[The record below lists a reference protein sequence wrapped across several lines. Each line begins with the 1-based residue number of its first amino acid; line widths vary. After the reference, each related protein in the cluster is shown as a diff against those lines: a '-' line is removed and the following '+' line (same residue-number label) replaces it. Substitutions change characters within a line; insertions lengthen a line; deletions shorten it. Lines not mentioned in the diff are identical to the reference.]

1 MKKYFL
7 LFALI
12 LIFSVSACGK
22 KSENQAIP
30 GQNDADETAETADNE
45 QNNDD
50 NDNEQNNNEDDN
62 SSDDDEVLP
71 DPCEPDPCKKISHAG
86 ECKRF
91 TFKTFVCECDKGWFW
106 DGEKCISPCD
116 VDPCKG
122 ISHATGACSATM
134 SDQYLCECETGF
146 FWNGENCV
154 DPCENN
160 NCGNIA
166 NAVDECIGKNA
177 WSYDCKCTD
186 SYFWYE
192 SACVKSPCASNSCGD
207 DAHIECVAEDATN
220 YRCRCENGYFSDGEK
235 CVDLPECSPE
245 SGTPCKDSVTGLVWS
260 TKLFDNWKALKC
272 TELSEGG
279 FTDWRRPTIS
289 QLRTLIQNCPNTET
303 GGACP
308 IYDEYLNENTCGE
321 KCSSCEERDS
331 GKYSKF
337 GDTEI
342 FWSSTLCSEFYVVNF
357 SNGAIYGSC
366 NYDDAFWGEFSG
378 PIPPADCTG
387 YFLRCTRCYEGY
399 FWYEDKCIES
409 PCNSNPCGEIPHIR
423 CVPLSK
429 TNYRCICE
437 DRYYLNGEEC
447 VSY

>member
-1 MKKYFL
+1 MKKFFL
-7 LFALI
+7 LLALI
-12 LIFSVSACGK
+12 LIFSVTACGK
-22 KSENQAIP
+22 KSENTTTP
-30 GQNDADETAETADNE
+30 EQNDADETAETE
-45 QNNDD
+45 LNDD
-50 NDNEQNNNEDDN
+50 DINTDSDSDSDFEYDKDAVENDEDD
-62 SSDDDEVLP
+62 DTDP
-71 DPCEPDPCKKISHAG
+71 DTDQNDGDTEIPVYPDS
-86 ECKRF
+86 
-91 TFKTFVCECDKGWFW
+91 
-106 DGEKCISPCD
+106 
-116 VDPCKG
+116 
-122 ISHATGACSATM
+122 
-134 SDQYLCECETGF
+134 
-146 FWNGENCV
+146 
-154 DPCENN
+154 
-160 NCGNIA
+160 
-166 NAVDECIGKNA
+166 
-177 WSYDCKCTD
+177 
-186 SYFWYE
+186 
-192 SACVKSPCASNSCGD
+192 
-207 DAHIECVAEDATN
+207 
-220 YRCRCENGYFSDGEK
+220 
-235 CVDLPECSPE
+235 DLPECSPE

-303 GGACP
+303 GSECL
-308 IYDEYLNENTCGE
+308 IYEYLDE
-321 KCSSCEERDS
+321 KCDKKCSACNKIDTGE
-331 GKYSKF
+331 YSKF

-378 PIPPADCTG
+378 QIPPADCTG

-437 DRYYLNGEEC
+437 DGYYLNGEEC

>member
-1 MKKYFL
+1 MKKFFL
-7 LFALI
+7 LLALI
-12 LIFSVSACGK
+12 LIFSVTACGK
-22 KSENQAIP
+22 KSENTTTP
-30 GQNDADETAETADNE
+30 EQNDADETAETADNE
-45 QNNDD
+45 QSDAD
-50 NDNEQNNNEDDN
+50 APQEPEQNDEDDAAH
-62 SSDDDEVLP
+62 DTEQGDIDAEIPVYP
-71 DPCEPDPCKKISHAG
+71 DS
-86 ECKRF
+86 
-91 TFKTFVCECDKGWFW
+91 
-106 DGEKCISPCD
+106 
-116 VDPCKG
+116 
-122 ISHATGACSATM
+122 
-134 SDQYLCECETGF
+134 
-146 FWNGENCV
+146 
-154 DPCENN
+154 
-160 NCGNIA
+160 
-166 NAVDECIGKNA
+166 
-177 WSYDCKCTD
+177 
-186 SYFWYE
+186 
-192 SACVKSPCASNSCGD
+192 
-207 DAHIECVAEDATN
+207 
-220 YRCRCENGYFSDGEK
+220 
-235 CVDLPECSPE
+235 DLPECSSE

-437 DRYYLNGEEC
+437 DGYYLNGEEC